1 MNKFKLQ
8 IIPMLSK
15 NQLGFL
21 YMFLSVC
28 TFSIMDLIVKWS
40 GDYPTGQVMFFRGF
54 FGIIPTFFLIPRE
67 RIKTFYKTKRPKEHF
82 FRCIM
87 GLMALVAIFIA
98 LRKLPL
104 AIVVSLSFSAPLFI
118 TILSIFL
125 LSEKVGIY
133 RWLAVLIG
141 FVGVIII
148 TEPGIEEMNYL
159 YLLPIIFCVGMSF
172 VTITIRKLS
181 STEPI
186 WLISIFFSIMIL
198 IASLMTIPF
207 GWVMPNFH
215 DFILLSLVGIMGG
228 SANLFLTQ
236 SYKLSEVSLV
246 APLKYLSLIFAIIF
260 GYLIWNEVPTTK
272 TLIGA
277 SLVVSASLI
286 IFRRE
291 IYHKEKIPS
300 ATRHE

>member
-1 MNKFKLQ
+1 
-8 IIPMLSK
+8 
-15 NQLGFL
+15 
-21 YMFLSVC
+21 MFLSVC
-28 TFSIMDLIVKWS
+28 TFSVMDLLVKWS

-54 FGIIPTFFLIPRE
+54 FGIIPTFFLIPRD
-67 RIKTFYKTKRPKEHF
+67 RLKTFYKTKRPKEHF

-87 GLMALVAIFIA
+87 GLMALVAIVIA
-98 LRKLPL
+98 LRELPL
-104 AIVVSLSFSAPLFI
+104 AVVVSLSYAAPLFI
-118 TILSIFL
+118 TVLSIFL
-125 LSEKVGIY
+125 LSERVGVY

-141 FVGVIII
+141 FGGVIII
-148 TEPGIEEMNYL
+148 SEPGIGEMNYL
-159 YLLPIIFCVGMSF
+159 YFLPLIFCIGMAF

-198 IASLMTIPF
+198 LASLITLPF
-207 GWVMPNFH
+207 GWVMPNLQ
-215 DFILLSLVGIMGG
+215 DFILLVLIGITGG

-246 APLKYLSLIFAIIF
+246 APLKYLSLIFAIVF
-260 GYLIWNEVPTTK
+260 GYLIWNEIPTTK
-272 TLIGA
+272 TLVGA
-277 SLVVSASLI
+277 SLVVFASLI

>member
-1 MNKFKLQ
+1 
-8 IIPMLSK
+8 MLGK

-54 FGIIPTFFLIPRE
+54 FGIIPTFFLIPKE
-67 RIKTFYKTKRPKEHF
+67 KLKTFYKTKRPTEHF

-87 GLMALVAIFIA
+87 GLMALIAIFVA

-104 AIVVSLSFSAPLFI
+104 AIVVSISFAAPLFI
-118 TILSIFL
+118 TVLSIFA
-125 LSEKVGIY
+125 LSEKVGVY
-133 RWLAVLIG
+133 RWMAVLIG

-148 TEPGIEEMNYL
+148 SEPGIKEMNYL
-159 YLLPIIFCVGMSF
+159 YSLPLIFCIGMSF

-181 STEPI
+181 TTEPI

-198 IASLMTIPF
+198 IASLFTIPF
-207 GWVMPNFH
+207 GWVMPDLK
-215 DFILLSLVGIMGG
+215 DFILLIMVGIMGG

-236 SYKLSEVSLV
+236 SYKLSEVSQV

-260 GYLIWNEVPTTK
+260 GYLIWNEIPTAK

-277 SLVVSASLI
+277 LLVVSSSII

-300 ATRHE
+300 TTRHE